1 MKKKRFIKLLMGLG
15 FSRNTAAITTEA
27 AAIAPIPKGDIFLNF
42 LELRA
47 LYIDNPIT
55 APMIEPALLT
65 AAKNI
70 IAEGG
75 AGNA

>member
-1 MKKKRFIKLLMGLG
+1 MTRKKFIKELMGLG
-15 FSRNTAAITTEA
+15 ISRNTAAITAEA
-27 AAIAPIPKGDIFLNF
+27 AAIAPIPKGDFFLNF

-55 APMIEPALLT
+55 APLIEPALLT
-65 AAKNI
+65 AARNI